1 MPRFSNR
8 PPAVRAGLAALATI
22 IALAATPAAAQLY
35 RWTDAE
41 GTVYYTT
48 DPATI
53 PVPYRESVTDIG
65 SPTPGPGETTP
76 AAPNGVVIP
85 YAGGPFIVDASLNGV
100 SLRLLVDT
108 GAERTLISPT
118 AMARAGFNVAD
129 GTSVQIR
136 GVTGDATATMVAVP
150 RLDVAGTRVGPLGVV
165 VHALAG
171 EDVDGLLGRD
181 VLDAFTVTVD
191 APNRRALLTPR

>member
-1 MPRFSNR
+1 VHT
-8 PPAVRAGLAALATI
+8 PAFRAGLAALATI
-22 IALAATPAAAQLY
+22 IALAAAPAAAQLY

-41 GTVYYTT
+41 GTVHYTS
-48 DPATI
+48 DLGTI
-53 PVPYRESVTDIG
+53 PLPYRNSVKDIG
-65 SPTPGPGETTP
+65 SPAAGAVEETLPEPT
-76 AAPNGVVIP
+76 GVVIP
-85 YAGGPFIVDASLNGV
+85 YTGGPLIVDASLNGV
-100 SLRLLVDT
+100 SLRLLLDT

-118 AMARAGFNVAD
+118 AMARAGFNVAA

-136 GVTGDATATMVAVP
+136 GVTGDATAIMVSVA
-150 RLDVAGTRVGPLGVV
+150 RLDVAGARVGPLEVV

-171 EDVDGLLGRD
+171 ESVDGLLGRD

>member
-1 MPRFSNR
+1 M
-8 PPAVRAGLAALATI
+8 

-41 GTVYYTT
+41 GTVYYTS
-48 DPATI
+48 DLATI
-53 PVPYRESVTDIG
+53 PLPYRDSAKDIG
-65 SPTPGPGETTP
+65 SPTPGPEEEETTP
-76 AAPNGVVIP
+76 EPTGVAIP
-85 YAGGPFIVDASLNGV
+85 YTGGPLIVDASLNGV
-100 SLRLLVDT
+100 SLRLLLDT

-118 AMARAGFNVAD
+118 AMARAGFNVAA
-129 GTSVQIR
+129 GASVQIR
-136 GVTGDATATMVAVP
+136 GVTGDATAIMVPVA
-150 RLDVAGTRVGPLGVV
+150 RLDVAGARVGPLEVI

-171 EDVDGLLGRD
+171 ESVDGLLGRD